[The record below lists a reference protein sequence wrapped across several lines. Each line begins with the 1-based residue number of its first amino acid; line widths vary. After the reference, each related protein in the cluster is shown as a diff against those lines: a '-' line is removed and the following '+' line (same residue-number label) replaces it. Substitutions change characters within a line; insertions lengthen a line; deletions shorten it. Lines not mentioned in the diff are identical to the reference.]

1 MAYIALNNKFTPY
14 TFDELVK
21 PFAMY
26 DTAYQQ
32 ERARTDE
39 LLEKAA
45 LLEDLSPTV
54 DKEAYEAYQ
63 GWKDQLRAASEQ
75 LAMSGLDTN
84 TRRTITSLGD
94 TYRTDYL
101 PMIAKL
107 KTRGEL
113 IKGQREY
120 LQKHPDGFF
129 DIDYSTTPITNV
141 TSSST
146 YNAYDPEDIFK
157 KVAEHS
163 YSRLS
168 SGQADLTDEQYLSQ
182 FGEGISDETQR
193 GRIAQAIQSGKAL
206 AAANKKQKDLEN
218 YLKELQVRRSYSRGS
233 GSGSSGGVGAPG
245 YGSIV
250 NVTLPD
256 STTLQLKYNKN
267 TKEYEYKDANKSLKS
282 VKLDGSVTDE
292 DIIKDYYGGYYDK
305 LDVQGTPV
313 RRIISDDGYLVRTPK
328 GWSALP
334 KGGSTTYRE
343 YLKATGNEVALPTDD
358 QLRRLPYGIESM
370 DDLNKKIGRG
380 KYTEDLIS
388 SEQFADYA
396 DNPLLKG
403 IIGKLGPLI
412 DSGMLSDAT
421 IRVYKDPRGNVVGY
435 STDADMSGLSSR
447 LSTPIEQ
454 GWRDRKKELD
464 EKKAAYE
471 QARAAV
477 QQNGDFD

>member
-1 MAYIALNNKFTPY
+1 MAYIALDNKFTPY

-21 PFAMY
+21 PFVMY
-26 DTAYQQ
+26 DAAYQQ
-32 ERARTDE
+32 ERARTDD

-75 LAMSGLDTN
+75 LAARGLNVD
-84 TRRTITSLGD
+84 TRRAITNLGD
-94 TYRTDYL
+94 TYRTNYL
-101 PMIAKL
+101 PIVSKL

-129 DIDYSTTPITNV
+129 DIDYSMTPVTDV

-206 AAANKKQKDLEN
+206 AAANKQQKDLEN

-233 GSGSSGGVGAPG
+233 GSGSVGAPG
-245 YGSIV
+245 YGSTV

-267 TKEYEYKDANKSLKS
+267 TKEYEYKDANKQLKS
-282 VKLDGSVTDE
+282 VKLDGSVGDE
-292 DIIKDYYGGYYDK
+292 DIIRDYYGGYYEK
-305 LDVQGTPV
+305 VNVQGSPV
-313 RRIISDDGYLVRTPK
+313 RRIISDDGYLIRTSK
-328 GWSALP
+328 GWEALP
-334 KGGSTTYRE
+334 KGGGTTYRE
-343 YLKATGNEVALPTDD
+343 YLKATGNEIALPTED
-358 QLRRLPYGIESM
+358 QLQRLPYGIESTN
-370 DDLNKKIGRG
+370 DLNKKLSKG
-380 KYTEDLIS
+380 KYTEDFIS
-388 SEQFADYA
+388 AEQFADYA
-396 DNPLLKG
+396 DNPLLKN
-403 IIGKLGPLI
+403 IISKLGPLV
-412 DSGMLSDAT
+412 DSGMLDDAV
-421 IRVYKDPRGNVVGY
+421 IRVYKDPKGNIVGY
-435 STDADMSGLSSR
+435 STDADMGGLSSR
-447 LSTPIEQ
+447 LSSPIERD
-454 GWRDRKKELD
+454 WRDKKKALD
-464 EKKAAYE
+464 EIK
-471 QARAAV
+471 
-477 QQNGDFD
+477 QNGAFD